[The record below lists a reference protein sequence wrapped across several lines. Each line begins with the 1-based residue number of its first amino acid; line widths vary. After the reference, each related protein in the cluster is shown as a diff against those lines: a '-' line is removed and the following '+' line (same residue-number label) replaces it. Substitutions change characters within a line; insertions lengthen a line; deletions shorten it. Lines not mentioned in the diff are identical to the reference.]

1 MSRSSSKHMSARLAR
16 MWNSKSPGVATAVC
30 AGPRISANGRSCAGR
45 RGCPNRSQAA
55 LPIATLHDSRPCKSR
70 NPTVRSSPPI
80 SAITPR
86 TLRTASAVPPID
98 TTRNIAARDS
108 GARML
113 CGSIGTRSEES
124 TIGNDF
130 SARFG
135 PGRLAPGR
143 LAPSDFAVSRIG
155 PATLLALARAADV
168 ANRRV
173 YVLGLTPPAP
183 IPPTARSA

>member
-30 AGPRISANGRSCAGR
+30 AGPRISANGRSWAGR

-108 GARML
+108 GAKML

-124 TIGNDF
+124 TIGNDSPQDLPREDLSRGILRYLGWGPQPF
-130 SARFG
+130 WPSRARQTSQIDESMSS
-135 PGRLAPGR
+135 RLFPRRQR
-143 LAPSDFAVSRIG
+143 LRR
-155 PATLLALARAADV
+155 PATA
-168 ANRRV
+168 
-173 YVLGLTPPAP
+173 
-183 IPPTARSA
+183 